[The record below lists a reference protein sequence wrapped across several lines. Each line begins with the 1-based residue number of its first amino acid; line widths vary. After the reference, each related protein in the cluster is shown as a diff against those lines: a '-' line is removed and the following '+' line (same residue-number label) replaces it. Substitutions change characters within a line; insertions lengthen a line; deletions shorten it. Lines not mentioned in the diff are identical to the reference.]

1 MKLAAL
7 IVAVSVS
14 IPCAVDAR
22 AGGQASPS
30 RGQRPAPPLTTAAP
44 DKVGEAYAQ
53 FLLGHRF
60 EENEDETS
68 ATAAYKRAMALD
80 PIAAEIPAQLAGLYL
95 KQSKVQ
101 DAMAT
106 AEIALKIAPANREA
120 NRVLGTVYAALSESS
135 QETATRGRGAD
146 TTDASLAKAIHHFE
160 VALEGALAE
169 SDPSVRATLARLYV
183 RSRAFEKAIPLL
195 TDLVN
200 QEPGWQDGP
209 PMIVEAYAGAGRSRD
224 AIAWLEERTPGDPR
238 LLPALADFYERERRW
253 SDAAGAYG
261 RALERAPRNTDLEI
275 RYASALMN
283 AGGRENL
290 GKARAALTE
299 VTSVRT
305 TDARALYLLS
315 QAQRRLGDFKDA
327 EASARRVIAQNSK
340 SPWGYY
346 ALAESLEAR
355 RQYQSV
361 VDELAPVVAENR
373 GKPGDASL
381 DVSILLPHLGFA
393 YQEIG
398 QHDRAIAS
406 FEDAR
411 KLSPGDPAI
420 AGYLIEANI
429 ASKKYGAAVD
439 AAKAAL
445 AQHPNDLRLTRLE
458 AQALR
463 HSGKADLGLALLEE
477 AVKHHADDP
486 VAYISLAQAYADAD
500 RGARAVDVLQDAQA
514 KFPSDDGIAFELGTV
529 FDKQKKFVEAESA
542 FRQVLARDPDNAL
555 ALNYLGYM
563 LAERGDRLDESVTY
577 LKKALQIEPEN
588 PSYLD
593 SLGWAYFKSDKLDLA
608 ETNLRRAADQLKTN
622 SVIQEHFGQ
631 VLFKLGRYDEAIA
644 AWTRALAG
652 DGDSIDKA
660 DVDKKIRA
668 AKQKLD
674 SKK

>member
-1 MKLAAL
+1 MTT
-7 IVAVSVS
+7 
-14 IPCAVDAR
+14 
-22 AGGQASPS
+22 ASP
-30 RGQRPAPPLTTAAP
+30 A
-44 DKVGEAYAQ
+44 KVADAYAQ

-68 ATAAYKRAMALD
+68 AIAAYKRAMALD

-120 NRVLGTVYAALSESS
+120 NRVLGTVYAAMSESGQDTS
-135 QETATRGRGAD
+135 TRARGAD
-146 TTDASLAKAIHHFE
+146 QANVNLGKAIHHFE
-160 VALEGALAE
+160 LALDGALAE

-183 RSRAFEKAIPLL
+183 RSSAYEKAIPLL

-200 QEPGWQDGP
+200 QEPAWQDGP
-209 PMIVEAYAGAGRSRD
+209 LMMVEAYAGAGRSRD

-253 SDAAGAYG
+253 SDAAGAYA
-261 RALERAPRNTDLEI
+261 RALQRAPRSADLKT

-283 AGGRENL
+283 TGSRENL
-290 GKARAALTE
+290 DKARTALTE
-299 VTSVRT
+299 VTAAGN

-315 QAQRRLGDFKDA
+315 QAQRRLGDFTAAD
-327 EASARRVIAQNSK
+327 ASARRVIAQNSK

-361 VDELAPVVAENR
+361 IDELAPVVAESR
-373 GKPGDASL
+373 RKPDAAAF
-381 DVSILLPHLGFA
+381 DIGILLPHLGLA
-393 YQEIG
+393 YQELG
-398 QHDRAIAS
+398 QHDNAIAA
-406 FEDAR
+406 FDDAR
-411 KLSPGDPAI
+411 RLSPGDPSI
-420 AGYLIEANI
+420 AGYLIEAHI
-429 ASKKYGAAVD
+429 AAKKYGAAVD

-463 HSGKADLGLALLEE
+463 HSGKADQGLALLEE
-477 AVKHHADDP
+477 AVKHHTDDP
-486 VAYISLAQAYADAD
+486 LAYISLAQAYADAE
-500 RGARAVDVLQDAQA
+500 RGAQAVKTLQDAQV
-514 KFPSDDGIAFELGTV
+514 KFPSNDGIAFELGTV
-529 FDKQKKFVEAESA
+529 FDKQKKFAEAESA
-542 FRQVLARDPDNAL
+542 FRQVLARDPDNAI

-608 ETNLRRAADQLKTN
+608 ETNLRRAAAQLRMN

-631 VLFKLGRYDEAIA
+631 VLFKLERYDEAIA

-660 DVDKKIRA
+660 DVDRKIRA
-668 AKQKLD
+668 AKQKINT
-674 SKK
+674 KK

>member
-1 MKLAAL
+1 MKLAAF
-7 IVAVSVS
+7 VAACSVS
-14 IPCAVDAR
+14 LSLAADAR
-22 AGGQASPS
+22 AAAQSTP
-30 RGQRPAPPLTTAAP
+30 RGQRPAAGATASP
-44 DKVGEAYAQ
+44 EKVADAYAQ

-68 ATAAYKRAMALD
+68 AIAAYRRAMELD
-80 PIAAEIPAQLAGLYL
+80 PSAAEIPAQLAGLYL

-101 DAMAT
+101 EAMAAAET
-106 AEIALKIAPANREA
+106 AVKIAPANREA

-135 QETATRGRGAD
+135 QEPAARGRGAAQA
-146 TTDASLAKAIHHFE
+146 DANLAKAIQHFE
-160 VALEGALAE
+160 AALDGAVAE
-169 SDPSVRATLARLYV
+169 SDPNVRATLARLYV
-183 RSRAFEKAIPLL
+183 RSNAYDKAIPLL

-209 PMIVEAYAGAGRSRD
+209 LMLVEAYAGAGRSRD
-224 AIAWLEERTPGDPR
+224 AIVWLEERTAEDPR

-253 SDAAGAYG
+253 PEAAATYS
-261 RALERAPRNTDLEI
+261 RAIQRAPRNATDLKI

-283 AGGRENL
+283 AGGRDNL
-290 GKARAALTE
+290 DKARTALTE
-299 VTSVRT
+299 VVAVRT
-305 TDARALYLLS
+305 TDIRSLYLLS
-315 QAQRRLGDFKDA
+315 QAQRRLGDVKEA
-327 EASARRVIAQNSK
+327 EASARKVIAQNAK

-346 ALAESLEAR
+346 ALAEALEAR
-355 RQYQSV
+355 HQYQSV

-373 GKPGDASL
+373 GKSAETF

-398 QHDRAIAS
+398 QHDKAIAS

-411 KLSPGDPAI
+411 RLSPGDPAI

-429 ASKKYGAAVD
+429 AGKKYGAAVD

-445 AQHPNDLRLTRLE
+445 VQHPNDLRLTRLE

-463 HSGKADLGLALLEE
+463 HSGKADQGIALLEE
-477 AVKHHADDP
+477 AVKHHEDDP
-486 VAYISLAQAYADAD
+486 TAYISLAQAYSEAE
-500 RGARAVDVLQDAQA
+500 RGAQAIKVLQDAQGR
-514 KFPSDDGIAFELGTV
+514 FPKDDGIAFELGTV
-529 FDKQKKFVEAESA
+529 FDKQKRFADAESA
-542 FRQVLARDPDNAL
+542 FLQVLSRDPENAI

-563 LAERGDRLDESVTY
+563 LAERGERLDESVTY
-577 LKKALQIEPEN
+577 LKKALQVEPEN

-608 ETNLRRAADQLKTN
+608 ESNLKRAADQLKTN
-622 SVIQEHFGQ
+622 SVIQEHYGQ

-660 DVDKKIRA
+660 DVDKKIKA
-668 AKQKLD
+668 AKQKLP
-674 SKK
+674 KK